1 MNPVKASLR
10 YPQVTIA
17 LTIMLVVSGAY
28 ALLRMPRREDPKIHV
43 REGIVAAFYPGA
55 SSAEVEEQVT
65 QKVEQRIFKIEGVR
79 REKTYSTS
87 MNGAMFINLNLEDNL
102 QDTEKFWSKLRLD
115 LAELKKTDLPDG
127 VQGPIVDYD
136 FGDTVAVLLA
146 IHSDH
151 YGYRELKDYAERIES
166 AIRRIRAVSKV
177 KRIGEQKEEIDVSSS
192 LSRLAQYSVSAEQIM
207 KALEGRNIVHYAGA
221 VPTER
226 GKPPIQ
232 ATGAF
237 ETEQQIRRVMIDVS
251 RTGQPVY
258 IGDLAN
264 VDRVYKDPTQYVRS
278 RGERALL
285 LSVEMQEGNNIVDF
299 GKELHASLDR
309 LRPLLPPDLKIDF
322 VADQPTVVAERVRG
336 FIREFG
342 TAILS
347 VILVTV
353 ILLPFRVALVSAV
366 AIPVTI
372 SATFG
377 LLNAFGIELHQVSI
391 AALIVV
397 LGMVV
402 DDAIVIADNYIELL
416 DEGVPR
422 PEAAWRSASELA
434 VPVLTATLTII
445 CSFLPFL
452 ILSGATGEFIRAL
465 PLTVAI
471 ALSTSFLVGMLLT
484 PMLSQFFIKQGLHT
498 HGAATEKKR
507 RSPLEIMQSIY
518 NRVIVVA
525 MKWKPVAVVSGIF
538 AVAAGAFVLHRLP
551 ERFFP
556 FAERD
561 QFVVDVW
568 LPEGWKVE
576 ATEAAVR
583 RIEDVLRHEKE
594 VVNYTSF
601 IGSSFPR
608 FYYNVN
614 PQLPDKN
621 YAQLL
626 VSTRSAEVTPEL
638 VRALRPRLAQA
649 APEARAFLSELQ
661 QGPVQ
666 LAAIEVRLTGDDERV
681 LRHFGDRVLQL
692 VQQTPGSLDVHSDWR
707 EDAYRLKVNLRE
719 EVANRLGFTNA
730 TIGQELAGGFEGVP
744 VTTYWEGERDVAVAL
759 RLEPARRQTFNDVA
773 NTYVISPVTGAR
785 VPLDSIATVSPV
797 WDPGRIVR
805 RNGVR
810 TLTIRSWAQGGILPS
825 QVLERIRPVTDKL
838 PLPPGYRVWYGGEY
852 ENQNDTF
859 PEMVNALLIS
869 SIAIYLILMFQFRSV
884 VDPLVVM
891 AAIPLGLL
899 GASVG
904 LMVTNNPF
912 GFTGFL
918 GIVSLGGVVVRNSII
933 LVDYIRERMMEG
945 IPIEE
950 AAIEAGERRLRPIFL
965 TTMAA
970 AVGVTPMILS
980 GSSMWSPL
988 GSAIAFGLVGS
999 MFFTLVVIP
1008 VIYVLIHQRDSRP
1021 GPVVPSHD
1029 RKELQPITAAVLVM
1043 IACGAVAHAQSPK
1056 PALDEADRTGAQK
1069 LTAAVQTQPRA
1080 LTLDEAVSLATQH
1093 NSMVKIAG
1101 DKVKEMD
1108 VRVHGARAGF
1118 FPALTNESTAVHMAD
1133 QQHIDIPE
1141 GTLGVYPQIGPL
1153 PGRNVALDQGKLD
1166 FGLSTTTLSQPIT
1179 QFFKIRAGVDV
1190 SRADAAGARAD
1201 MRRTENEVA
1210 YKVKQVYYGILA
1222 TERRRDAVDAQIRAA
1237 ELRITETRNAVV
1249 TGVALEVKAAEV
1261 RSQIAQ
1267 ARHVHGQLQDAVM
1280 DMKEE
1285 LADLCG
1291 LPVDTELQLS
1301 LLDGSGS
1308 DPSPEPEA
1316 AVDSAL
1322 AHNPEVEA
1330 AAHQLEKARA
1340 ALRAARAEYIPE
1352 VSAFAQHIYQD
1363 GAPFLTHNNGAV
1375 GLHMTWTIFEFGKRR
1390 GQVSERSAEV
1400 AQAEEN
1406 LARLRNRVRI
1416 DVEKAVRKLNRAET
1430 GVNSARELVAATAE
1444 GRRVAS
1450 DEAEA
1455 GTANRSVF
1463 LESES
1468 SMLNAQA
1475 DLLRAEY
1482 DRSVA
1487 AADLIRLTGSR

>member
-1 MNPVKASLR
+1 MNPVRASLR

-17 LTIMLVVSGAY
+17 LTIMLVVSGVY

-43 REGIVAAFYPGA
+43 RTGIVAAMYPGA
-55 SSAEVEEQVT
+55 SATEVEDQVT
-65 QKVEQRIFKIEGVR
+65 RKVEQRIFKIEGVR

-87 MNGAMFINLNLEDNL
+87 MNGAMFVNLNLEDNI

-115 LAELKKTDLPDG
+115 MAELKKTDLPDG
-127 VQGPIVDYD
+127 VLGPVVDYD

-146 IHSDH
+146 IHSDA
-151 YGYRELKDYAERIES
+151 YGYRELKDYAERVEA
-166 AIRRIRAVSKV
+166 AIRRIRSVSKV
-177 KRIGEQKEEIDVSSS
+177 KRIGEQKEEIDVTSS
-192 LSRLAQYSVSAEQIM
+192 LGRLSQYSVQPEQVM
-207 KALEGRNIVHYAGA
+207 KALEGRNVVNYAGA

-237 ETEQQIRRVMIDVS
+237 QGEDQIRHVMIDVS

-264 VDRVYKDPTQYVRS
+264 VERVYKDPTQYSRS
-278 RGERALL
+278 RGERAIL

-299 GKELHASLDR
+299 GKELHAALDS
-309 LRPLLPPDLKIDF
+309 LRPLLPPDLKTDF
-322 VADQPTVVAERVRG
+322 VADQPKVVAERVKD

-342 TAILS
+342 IAIAS
-347 VILVTV
+347 VILVTMV
-353 ILLPFRVALVSAV
+353 LLPFRVALVSAV

-416 DEGVPR
+416 DHGVDR
-422 PEAAWRSASELA
+422 AEAAWRSASELA
-434 VPVLTATLTII
+434 IPVLTATLTII

-452 ILSGATGEFIRAL
+452 ILSGATGEFIHAL
-465 PLTVAI
+465 PVTVAI
-471 ALSTSFLVGMLLT
+471 ALSTSFLVAMLLT
-484 PMLSQFFIKQGLHT
+484 PLLSQFFIRKGLHSADADQ
-498 HGAATEKKR
+498 GKKR
-507 RSPLEIMQSIY
+507 RTPLELIQWVY

-525 MKWKPVAVVSGIF
+525 MRWKTVAVACGVL
-538 AVAAGAFVLHRLP
+538 AVITGAVVLHHVP

-561 QFVVDVW
+561 QFVIDVW

-576 ATEAAVR
+576 ATDAAVR

-594 VVNYTSF
+594 VVKFTSF
-601 IGSSFPR
+601 IGSSAPR

-621 YAQLL
+621 YAQVL
-626 VSTRSAEVTPEL
+626 VATQSAEVTPLL
-638 VRALRPRLAQA
+638 VKELRPRLAQA
-649 APEARAFLSELQ
+649 APEARLFLSELQ

-666 LAAIEVRLTGDDERV
+666 EAAIEVRLTGEDDRV
-681 LRHFGDRVLQL
+681 LRHWGDEVSQLLQH
-692 VQQTPGSLDVHSDWR
+692 TPGSLDVHTDWR
-707 EDAYRLKVNLRE
+707 EDAYRLKVNLRQ

-730 TIGQELAGGFEGVP
+730 TVGQELAGGFEGAP
-744 VTTYWEGERDVAVAL
+744 VTTYWEGDRDIAVAL
-759 RLEPARRQTFNDVA
+759 RLEPMRRQSFNDVN
-773 NTYVISPVTGAR
+773 NTYMLSPVTGAR
-785 VPLDSIATVSPV
+785 VPLDSMATVSPV

-810 TLTIRSWAQGGILPS
+810 TLTIRSGAQGGVLPS
-825 QVLERIRPVTDKL
+825 QVLARIRPVTDKL
-838 PLPPGYRVWYGGEY
+838 PLPAGYRVWYGGEF
-852 ENQNDTF
+852 ENQQDTF
-859 PEMVNALLIS
+859 PEMVSALFIS
-869 SIAIYLILMFQFRSV
+869 SVAIYLILMFQFRSV
-884 VDPLVVM
+884 VDPLVIM

-904 LMVTNNPF
+904 LMVTHNPF

-918 GIVSLGGVVVRNSII
+918 GIVSLGGIVVRNSII
-933 LVDYIRERMMEG
+933 LVDYTRERMKEG
-945 IPIEE
+945 VPIEE

-999 MFFTLVVIP
+999 MFFTLIVIP
-1008 VIYVLIHQRDSRP
+1008 VLYVLIHQRGTRP
-1021 GPVVPSHD
+1021 DPVLPSHNHHDHKGVAPVV
-1029 RKELQPITAAVLVM
+1029 AAVLLA
-1043 IACGAVAHAQSPK
+1043 ITCGAAAHAQP
-1056 PALDEADRTGAQK
+1056 RK
-1069 LTAAVQTQPRA
+1069 LT
-1080 LTLDEAVSLATQH
+1080 LEEAVSLATQH

-1101 DKVKEMD
+1101 DKVREMD
-1108 VRVHGARAGF
+1108 ARVHGARASY
-1118 FPALTNESTAVHMAD
+1118 FPSLSNETNAVHIAE
-1133 QQHIDIPE
+1133 QQHIDIAQ
-1141 GTLGVYPQIGPL
+1141 GAIGVYPQIGPI
-1153 PGRNVALDQGKLD
+1153 PGTSVSLSQGKPN

-1179 QFFKIRAGVDV
+1179 QYFKTRAGVAV
-1190 SRADAAGARAD
+1190 NRADAAGARAD
-1201 MRRTENEVA
+1201 MRRAETEVA
-1210 YKVKQVYYGILA
+1210 FKVKEVYYGILA
-1222 TERRRDAVDAQIRAA
+1222 TARRRDAVDAQIRAA
-1237 ELRITETRNAVV
+1237 ELRITETRNSVD

-1261 RSQIAQ
+1261 RAQIAQ
-1267 ARHVHGQLQDAVM
+1267 AKHVHGQLQDAVA
-1280 DMKEE
+1280 DMTEE

-1291 LPVDTELQLS
+1291 LPVDAELDLS
-1301 LLDGSGS
+1301 QPDGSGS
-1308 DPSPEPEA
+1308 DGSPESEL
-1316 AVDSAL
+1316 AVRAAL
-1322 AHNPEVEA
+1322 AKNPEIEA
-1330 AAHQLEKARA
+1330 AAHQLEKAHA
-1340 ALRAARAEYIPE
+1340 GVRAARAEYIPE
-1352 VSAFAQHIYQD
+1352 VSAFAQHVYQD
-1363 GAPFLTHNNGAV
+1363 GAPFLSSANNGV
-1375 GLHMTWTIFEFGKRR
+1375 FGVHMTWTLFEFGKRR
-1390 GQVSERSAEV
+1390 GQVMERTAEV

-1430 GVNSARELVAATAE
+1430 GVESARQLVAATTEA
-1444 GRRVAS
+1444 RRVTS
-1450 DEAEA
+1450 NEAEA

-1463 LESES
+1463 LDSEA
-1468 SMLNAQA
+1468 SMLSAQA
-1475 DLLRAEY
+1475 DLLRAEF
-1482 DRSVA
+1482 DRNVA
-1487 AADLIRLTGSR
+1487 AADLARITGNR

>member
-1 MNPVKASLR
+1 MNPVRASLR

-17 LTIMLVVSGAY
+17 LTVMLVVSGAY
-28 ALLRMPRREDPKIHV
+28 ALMRMPRREDPKIHV
-43 REGIVAAFYPGA
+43 REGIVAAIYPGA
-55 SSAEVEEQVT
+55 SAAEIENQVT
-65 QKVEQRIFKIEGVR
+65 QKIEQRLFKIEGVK

-87 MNGAMFINLNLEDNL
+87 MNGAMFINLNLEDSL
-102 QDTEKFWSKLRLD
+102 QDTEKFWSKLRLEM
-115 LAELKKTDLPDG
+115 AELKKTDLPEG

-166 AIRRIRAVSKV
+166 AIRRIRAVSKI

-192 LSRLAQYSVSAEQIM
+192 LSRLAQYSVNPEQVK
-207 KALEGRNIVHYAGA
+207 KALEGRNIVHWAGA

-237 ETEQQIRRVMIDVS
+237 EAEDQIRRLMIDVT
-251 RTGQPVY
+251 RIGQPVY

-264 VDRVYKDPTQYVRS
+264 VDRVYKDPTQYARS
-278 RGERALL
+278 RGERAIL

-299 GKELHASLDR
+299 GKEVHAALDR

-322 VADQPTVVAERVRG
+322 VADQPTVVADRVKH

-342 TAILS
+342 IAILS
-347 VILVTV
+347 VILVTMV
-353 ILLPFRVALVSAV
+353 LLPFRVALVSAV

-416 DEGVPR
+416 DQGVPR

-434 VPVLTATLTII
+434 IPVLTATLTII

-484 PMLSQFFIKQGLHT
+484 PMLSQFFIRKGLH
-498 HGAATEKKR
+498 HAEAATDKKRR
-507 RSPLEIMQSIY
+507 RSPLEIMQLVY

-525 MKWKPVAVVSGIF
+525 MNWKPAAVVLGVL
-538 AVAAGAFVLHRLP
+538 AVAGGGFVLHKLP

-583 RIEDVLRHEKE
+583 RIESILSQHKD

-601 IGSSFPR
+601 VGSSFPR

-626 VSTRSAEVTPEL
+626 VSTTSAEVTPEL
-638 VRALRPRLAQA
+638 VRELRPRLAQA
-649 APEARAFLSELQ
+649 APEARVFLSELQ

-666 LAAIEVRLTGDDERV
+666 LAAIEIRFSGDDERV
-681 LRHFGDRVLQL
+681 LRQYGDQVLQL
-692 VQQTPGSLDVHSDWR
+692 VQNTPGSLDVHSDWR
-707 EDAYRLKVNLRE
+707 EDAYRLKLNLNE

-730 TIGQELAGGFEGVP
+730 SVGQVLANGFEGAP
-744 VTTYWEGERDVAVAL
+744 VTTYWEGERDVAVML
-759 RLEPARRQTFNDVA
+759 RLEPARRQSFNDVV
-773 NTYVISPVTGAR
+773 NTYVMSPLTGAR

-810 TLTIRSWAQGGILPS
+810 TLTVRSWAQGGILPS
-825 QVLERIRPVTDKL
+825 QVLDRVRPVTDKL
-838 PLPPGYRVWYGGEY
+838 PLPPGYRVWYGGED

-859 PEMVNALLIS
+859 PEMVNALAIS
-869 SIAIYLILMFQFRSV
+869 VIAIYLILLFQFRSV
-884 VDPLVVM
+884 TDPLVVM

-904 LMVTNNPF
+904 LMVTHNPF

-933 LVDYIRERMMEG
+933 LVDYIRERMKEG
-945 IPIEE
+945 VPVEK

-980 GSSMWSPL
+980 GSTMWSPL

-1008 VIYVLIHQRDSRP
+1008 VLYVMIHQRDAKSAP
-1021 GPVVPSHD
+1021 LGPVA
-1029 RKELQPITAAVLVM
+1029 AAVLIFM
-1043 IACGAVAHAQSPK
+1043 ACGAAAHAQ
-1056 PALDEADRTGAQK
+1056 
-1069 LTAAVQTQPRA
+1069 PRR
-1080 LTLDEAVSLATQH
+1080 LTLDEAVSLAAQN
-1093 NSMVKIAG
+1093 NSTVKIAG

-1108 VRVHGARAGF
+1108 ARVHASRANY
-1118 FPALTNESTAVHMAD
+1118 FPVLSNESTAVHIAD
-1133 QQHIDIPE
+1133 QQHIDIPQ
-1141 GTLGVYPQIGPL
+1141 GALGVYPGIGPL
-1153 PGRNVALDQGKLD
+1153 PGADVSLAQGKSN
-1166 FGLSTTTLSQPIT
+1166 FGLSMSTLSLPIT
-1179 QFFKIRAGVDV
+1179 QYFKSRAGVDV
-1190 SRADAAGARAD
+1190 SRADAAEARSGV
-1201 MRRTENEVA
+1201 RRAEDEVA
-1210 YKVKQVYYGILA
+1210 FKVKQVYYGILA
-1222 TERRRDAVDAQIRAA
+1222 TARRRDAVYAQIRAA
-1237 ELRITETRNAVV
+1237 ELRTAETQNAVIS
-1249 TGVALEVKAAEV
+1249 GVALEVKATEA
-1261 RSQIAQ
+1261 RAQIAQ
-1267 ARHVHGQLQDAVM
+1267 ARHVHGQLQDAVS

-1291 LPVDTELQLS
+1291 LPVDTELELAQPIVS
-1301 LLDGSGS
+1301 VLD
-1308 DPSPEPEA
+1308 SPDTEA
-1316 AVDSAL
+1316 AVEVAL
-1322 AHNPEVEA
+1322 AHNPEIDA
-1330 AAHQLEKARA
+1330 AVHQLEKARA
-1340 ALRAARAEYIPE
+1340 GLRAARAEYIPE
-1352 VSAFAQHIYQD
+1352 VSAFAQHEYQN
-1363 GAPFLTHNNGAV
+1363 GAPFLSRNNGTF

-1390 GQVSERSAEV
+1390 GQVSERLAGV

-1416 DVEKAVRKLNRAET
+1416 DVEKAVRKLNRAQT
-1430 GVNSARELVAATAE
+1430 GVESARELVAANTE
-1444 GRRVAS
+1444 GRRVRS

-1463 LESES
+1463 LESDA

-1475 DLLRAEY
+1475 DLLRAEF

-1487 AADLIRLTGSR
+1487 AADLARLTGGR

>member
-1 MNPVKASLR
+1 MNPVRASLR

-17 LTIMLVVSGAY
+17 LTIMLVASGVY

-55 SSAEVEEQVT
+55 SAAEVEEEVT
-65 QKVEQRIFKIEGVR
+65 QKIEQRIFKIEGVR

-127 VQGPIVDYD
+127 VEGPVVDYD

-166 AIRRIRAVSKV
+166 VIRRIRAVSKV
-177 KRIGEQKEEIDVSSS
+177 KRIGEQKEEIDVSSTLDR
-192 LSRLAQYSVSAEQIM
+192 LSQYAVTPEQVM
-207 KALEGRNIVHYAGA
+207 KALQGRNMVHYAGA
-221 VPTER
+221 VPTDR

-237 ETEQQIRRVMIDVS
+237 EAEGQIRHVMVDVTH
-251 RTGQPVY
+251 TGQPVY
-258 IGDLAN
+258 IGDLAT
-264 VDRVYKDPTQYVRS
+264 VERVYKDPTQYARS
-278 RGERALL
+278 RGERAIL

-299 GKELHASLDR
+299 GKELHASLDK

-434 VPVLTATLTII
+434 IPVLTATLTII

-498 HGAATEKKR
+498 HEAGTEKKR
-507 RSPLEIMQSIY
+507 HSPLEVMQSIY

-525 MKWKPVAVVSGIF
+525 MRWKTAAIALGIT
-538 AVAAGAFVLHRLP
+538 AIAAGTFVLHRLP

-576 ATEAAVR
+576 ATQAAVAH
-583 RIEDVLRHEKE
+583 IEEVLRHEKE

-626 VSTRSAEVTPEL
+626 VSTESAEVTPKL
-638 VRALRPRLAQA
+638 VRELRPRLAQA
-649 APEARAFLSELQ
+649 APEARLFLSELQ

-666 LAAIEVRLTGDDERV
+666 LAPIEVRLSGEDEHV
-681 LRHFGDRVLQL
+681 LRYWGDRVLQL
-692 VQQTPGSLDVHSDWR
+692 ARRTPGSLDVYSDWR
-707 EDAYRLKVNLRE
+707 EDAYRMKLNLNE

-730 TIGQELAGGFEGVP
+730 TIGRVLAGGFEGDP
-744 VTTYWEGERDVAVAL
+744 VTTYWEGERDIAVAL
-759 RLEPARRQTFNDVA
+759 RLEPAARQSFNDVA
-773 NTYVISPVTGAR
+773 NTYVMSPVTGAH
-785 VPLDSIATVSPV
+785 VPLDSIAAVSPV

-810 TLTIRSWAQGGILPS
+810 TLTIRSSAQGGILPS
-825 QVLERIRPVTDKL
+825 QILERIQPVTDKL

-852 ENQNDTF
+852 ENQQDTF
-859 PEMVNALLIS
+859 PEMLNALLIS

-884 VDPLVVM
+884 VEPLVVM

-904 LMVTNNPF
+904 LMVTHNPF

-933 LVDYIRERMMEG
+933 LVDYTRERMKEG
-945 IPIEE
+945 VPVEK

-1008 VIYVLIHQRDSRP
+1008 VLYVLIHQRSSRP
-1021 GPVVPSHD
+1021 EPDLPSHD
-1029 RKELQPITAAVLVM
+1029 RKGMAPIAAAVLLAIV
-1043 IACGAVAHAQSPK
+1043 CGTAAHAQSPK
-1056 PALDEADRTGAQK
+1056 VAFNEAAGTAAAK
-1069 LTAAVQTQPRA
+1069 PTAAVLTQPRQ

-1093 NSMVKIAG
+1093 NSAVKIAG

-1108 VRVHGARAGF
+1108 ARVHGARASY
-1118 FPALTNESTAVHMAD
+1118 FPALANDSTAVHIAN
-1133 QQHIDIPE
+1133 QQSINIPQ
-1141 GTLGVYPQIGPL
+1141 GSLGVYSGIGPIPAAGVSL
-1153 PGRNVALDQGKLD
+1153 AQGNPN

-1179 QFFKIRAGVDV
+1179 QYFKIRAGVDV
-1190 SRADAAGARAD
+1190 ARADAAGARSD

-1210 YKVKQVYYGILA
+1210 YKVKEVFYAILA

-1237 ELRITETRNAVV
+1237 ELRITETQNAVV
-1249 TGVALEVKAAEV
+1249 SGVALEVKAAEV
-1261 RSQIAQ
+1261 RAQIAQ
-1267 ARHVHGQLQDAVM
+1267 ARYAHSQLQDAVT
-1280 DMKEE
+1280 DMREE

-1291 LPVDTELQLS
+1291 LPVDTALQLARP
-1301 LLDGSGS
+1301 DGSGP
-1308 DPSPEPEA
+1308 DPSPDTEA
-1316 AVDSAL
+1316 AVAAAL
-1322 AHNPEVEA
+1322 AHNPEIEA
-1330 AAHQLEKARA
+1330 AGHQLEKARA
-1340 ALRAARAEYIPE
+1340 AVRAARAEYIPE
-1352 VSAFAQHIYQD
+1352 VGAFAQHIYQD
-1363 GAPFLTHNNGAV
+1363 GAPFLSRNNGAF

-1390 GQVSERSAEV
+1390 GAVSEREAEV

-1406 LARLRNRVRI
+1406 LAHLRNRVRI
-1416 DVEKAVRKLNRAET
+1416 DVEKAVRKLNTAES
-1430 GVNSARELVAATAE
+1430 GVESAMQLVAATSEA
-1444 GRRVAS
+1444 RRVTS
-1450 DEAEA
+1450 DDAEA

-1463 LESES
+1463 LESEA
-1468 SMLNAQA
+1468 SMFNAQA

-1487 AADLIRLTGSR
+1487 AADVARLTGTR

>member
-1 MNPVKASLR
+1 MNPVRASLR

-17 LTIMLVVSGAY
+17 LTVMLVASGAY
-28 ALLRMPRREDPKIHV
+28 ALMRMPRREDPKIHV

-55 SSAEVEEQVT
+55 SAAEVEEEVT
-65 QKVEQRIFKIEGVR
+65 QKVEQRIFKLEGVR

-87 MNGAMFINLNLEDNL
+87 MNGVMFINLNLEDNL

-115 LAELKKTDLPDG
+115 MAELKKTDLPDG
-127 VQGPIVDYD
+127 VEGPVVDYD

-166 AIRRIRAVSKV
+166 TIRRIRSVSKV
-177 KRIGEQKEEIDVSSS
+177 KRIGEQKEEIDVSST
-192 LSRLAQYSVSAEQIM
+192 LSRLSQYSVSPEQVM
-207 KALEGRNIVHYAGA
+207 KALEGRNMVHYAGA
-221 VPTER
+221 VPTDR

-237 ETEQQIRRVMIDVS
+237 EAEDQIRRVMIDVT

-258 IGDLAN
+258 IGDLADVN
-264 VDRVYKDPTQYVRS
+264 RVYKDPTQYVRS
-278 RGERALL
+278 RGERAIL

-322 VADQPTVVAERVRG
+322 VADQPRVVAERVRG

-342 TAILS
+342 IAIAS
-347 VILVTV
+347 VIVVTML
-353 ILLPFRVALVSAV
+353 LLPFRVALVSAV

-434 VPVLTATLTII
+434 IPVLTATLTII

-452 ILSGATGEFIRAL
+452 ILSGAVGEFIAAL

-471 ALSTSFLVGMLLT
+471 ALSTSFVVGMLLT
-484 PMLSQFFIKQGLHT
+484 PMLSQFFIKEGLHNAE
-498 HGAATEKKR
+498 AAAEKKR
-507 RSPLEIMQSIY
+507 RGPLEIMQAIY

-525 MKWKPVAVVSGIF
+525 MRWKPAAVAFGVA
-538 AVAAGAFVLHRLP
+538 AVAAGAFILHKVP

-561 QFVVDVW
+561 QFVIDVW

-576 ATEAAVR
+576 ATQAAVK
-583 RIEDVLRHEKE
+583 RIEDVLRQDKE

-626 VSTRSAEVTPEL
+626 VSTTSAEVTPKL
-638 VRALRPRLAQA
+638 VRELRPRLAEA
-649 APEARAFLSELQ
+649 APEARVFLSELQ

-681 LRHFGDRVLQL
+681 LRTFGDQVLDLLQR
-692 VQQTPGSLDVHSDWR
+692 TPGSLDVHSDWR
-707 EDAYRLKVNLRE
+707 EDAYRMKVNLRE

-730 TIGQELAGGFEGVP
+730 TIGKELAGGFEGEP
-744 VTTYWEGERDVAVAL
+744 VTTYWEGERDIAVAL
-759 RLEPARRQTFNDVA
+759 RLEPTRRQTFTDVA
-773 NTYVISPVTGAR
+773 NYYVISPVTGAR
-785 VPLDSIATVSPV
+785 VPLDSIAAVSPV

-810 TLTIRSWAQGGILPS
+810 TLTIRSSAQGGILPS
-825 QVLERIRPVTDKL
+825 QVLASVRPVTDKL

-852 ENQNDTF
+852 ENQNEDF
-859 PEMVNALLIS
+859 PKMVKALMIS
-869 SIAIYLILMFQFRSV
+869 LVAIYLILMFQFRSV
-884 VDPLVVM
+884 VDPFVVM

-899 GASVG
+899 GASIG
-904 LMVTNNPF
+904 LVVTHNPF
-912 GFTGFL
+912 GFTAFL
-918 GIVSLGGVVVRNSII
+918 GIISLGGIVVRNSII
-933 LVDYIRERMMEG
+933 LVDYVRERMVEG
-945 IPIEE
+945 IPIEQ

-980 GSSMWSPL
+980 GSTMWSPL
-988 GSAIAFGLVGS
+988 ASGIAFGLVGS

-1008 VIYVLIHQRDSRP
+1008 VIYVLIHQRGSKP
-1021 GPVVPSHD
+1021 GPVVPVG
-1029 RKELQPITAAVLVM
+1029 AAVLM
-1043 IACGAVAHAQSPK
+1043 LIACGAAAHAQP
-1056 PALDEADRTGAQK
+1056 RK
-1069 LTAAVQTQPRA
+1069 LA
-1080 LTLDEAVSLATQH
+1080 LDEAVSLATQH
-1093 NSMVKIAG
+1093 NSAVKIAG
-1101 DKVKEMD
+1101 DKVKATD
-1108 VRVHGARAGF
+1108 ARVKEARASY
-1118 FPALTNESTAVHMAD
+1118 FPSLANDSTAVHIAEK
-1133 QQHIDIPE
+1133 QHIEIPE
-1141 GTLGVYPQIGPL
+1141 GSLGSYPQVGPIPAAGVSL
-1153 PGRNVALDQGKLD
+1153 SQGKPN
-1166 FGLSTTTLSQPIT
+1166 FGLSTTTLSLPIT
-1179 QFFKIRAGVDV
+1179 QYFKVRAGVDV
-1190 SRADAAGARAD
+1190 ARADAAGARSDVKRA
-1201 MRRTENEVA
+1201 ENEVA
-1210 YKVKQVYYGILA
+1210 YKVKEVYYAILA
-1222 TERRRDAVDAQIRAA
+1222 TERRRDAVGAQIRAA
-1237 ELRITETRNAVV
+1237 ELRITETRNAVE
-1249 TGVALEVKAAEV
+1249 TGVALEVKATEV
-1261 RSQIAQ
+1261 RAQIAQ
-1267 ARHVHGQLQDAVM
+1267 ETYVHGQLQDAVA
-1280 DMKEE
+1280 DMRQE

-1301 LLDGSGS
+1301 Q
-1308 DPSPEPEA
+1308 PEA
-1316 AVDSAL
+1316 ASDHSPEAEAAVKEAV
-1322 AHNPEVEA
+1322 AHNPELES
-1330 AAHQLEKARA
+1330 AAHQVEKARA

-1352 VSAFAQHIYQD
+1352 VSAFAQHEYQD
-1363 GAPFLTHNNGAV
+1363 GAPFLTSNNGV
-1375 GLHMTWTIFEFGKRR
+1375 FGFHMTWTIFEFGKRR
-1390 GQVSERSAEV
+1390 GQVLERSAEV

-1406 LARLRNRVRI
+1406 LAHLQNQVRI
-1416 DVEKAVRKLNRAET
+1416 DVEKAVRKLNRTQT
-1430 GVNSARELVAATAE
+1430 GVDSATELVAATTEA
-1444 GRRVAS
+1444 RRVAS

-1463 LESES
+1463 LESEA
-1468 SMLNAQA
+1468 SMLSAQA

-1487 AADLIRLTGSR
+1487 AADLARLTGTR

>member
-1 MNPVKASLR
+1 MNPVRASLR

-17 LTIMLVVSGAY
+17 LTLMLVVSGVY

-43 REGIVAAFYPGA
+43 REGIVAAMYPGA
-55 SSAEVEEQVT
+55 SAAEVENQVT
-65 QKVEQRIFKIEGVR
+65 QKVEQRLFKNEGVR

-87 MNGAMFINLNLEDNL
+87 MNGAMFINVNLEDNL

-115 LAELKKTDLPDG
+115 MAELKKTDLPDG
-127 VQGPIVDYD
+127 VLGPVVDYD

-151 YGYRELKDYAERIES
+151 YGYRELKDYAERMES
-166 AIRRIRAVSKV
+166 VIRRIRAVSKV
-177 KRIGEQKEEIDVSSS
+177 KRIGEQKEEIEVSSS
-192 LSRLAQYSVSAEQIM
+192 LSRLAQYSVQPAQVM
-207 KALEGRNIVHYAGA
+207 KALDGRNMVHYAGA

-237 ETEQQIRRVMIDVS
+237 EAEEQIRHVMIDVS
-251 RTGQPVY
+251 STGQPVY
-258 IGDLAN
+258 IGDLAH
-264 VDRVYKDPTQYVRS
+264 VDRVYKDPTQYARS
-278 RGERALL
+278 RGERAIL

-299 GKELHASLDR
+299 GKELHASLDQ

-322 VADQPTVVAERVRG
+322 VADQPTVVAERVKG

-342 TAILS
+342 IAIAS
-347 VILVTV
+347 VILVTML
-353 ILLPFRVALVSAV
+353 LLPFRVALVSAV

-372 SATFG
+372 AATFG

-434 VPVLTATLTII
+434 IPVLTATLTII

-484 PMLSQFFIKQGLHT
+484 PMLSQFLIKQGLH
-498 HGAATEKKR
+498 HDEEAGGKKQR
-507 RSPLEIMQSIY
+507 RSPLEVMQSIY

-525 MKWKPVAVVSGIF
+525 MRRKTVAVACGVL
-538 AVAAGAFVLHRLP
+538 AVGVGAFVLHFVP
-551 ERFFP
+551 EQFFP

-561 QFVVDVW
+561 QFVIDVW

-576 ATEAAVR
+576 ATQAAVA
-583 RIEDVLRHEKE
+583 RIEEVLRHEKE

-626 VSTRSAEVTPEL
+626 VSTESAEVTPKL
-638 VRALRPRLAQA
+638 VRELRPILAQA
-649 APEARAFLSELQ
+649 APEARVFLSELQ

-666 LAAIEVRLTGDDERV
+666 LAAIEVRLTGEDEHV
-681 LRHFGDRVLQL
+681 LRYWGDQVQNLLQR
-692 VQQTPGSLDVHSDWR
+692 TPGSLDVHSDWR
-707 EDAYRLKVNLRE
+707 EDAYRLKVNLRQ

-730 TIGQELAGGFEGVP
+730 TIGQVLAGGFEGEP
-744 VTTYWEGERDVAVAL
+744 VTTYWEGERDIAVAL
-759 RLEPARRQTFNDVA
+759 RLEPTRRQSFQDVSD
-773 NTYVISPVTGAR
+773 TYVISPVTGAR
-785 VPLDSIATVSPV
+785 VPLDSVATVSSV

-810 TLTIRSWAQGGILPS
+810 TLTVRSWAQGGILPS
-825 QVLERIRPVTDKL
+825 QVLGRVQPVTDKL
-838 PLPPGYRVWYGGEY
+838 PLPPGYRVWYGGEH

-884 VDPLVVM
+884 IDPLVVM

-904 LMVTNNPF
+904 LLVTRNPF

-933 LVDYIRERMMEG
+933 LVDYIRERMKEG
-945 IPIEE
+945 VPVEE

-1008 VIYVLIHQRDSRP
+1008 VLYVLVHQHRPKP
-1021 GPVVPSHD
+1021 GP
-1029 RKELQPITAAVLVM
+1029 IAAAVLMLIV
-1043 IACGAVAHAQSPK
+1043 CGAAAHAQ
-1056 PALDEADRTGAQK
+1056 
-1069 LTAAVQTQPRA
+1069 PRN
-1080 LTLDEAVSLATQH
+1080 LTLEEAVSLATQH
-1093 NSMVKIAG
+1093 NSTVKISG
-1101 DKVKEMD
+1101 DKVKAMD
-1108 VRVHGARAGF
+1108 ARVHGARASY
-1118 FPALTNESTAVHMAD
+1118 FPALTNDSTSVHIAD
-1133 QQHIDIPE
+1133 QQHIEIPQ
-1141 GTLGVYPQIGPL
+1141 GALGVYPQIGPL
-1153 PGRNVALDQGKLD
+1153 PGRSISLAQGQPNFL
-1166 FGLSTTTLSQPIT
+1166 LSTTTLSQPLT
-1179 QFFKIRAGVDV
+1179 QYFKIRAGVDV
-1190 SRADAAGARAD
+1190 TRADAAVARAD
-1201 MRRTENEVA
+1201 MRRAENEVA
-1210 YKVKQVYYGILA
+1210 YKVKEVYYGILA
-1222 TERRRDAVDAQIRAA
+1222 TARRRDAVDAQIRAA
-1237 ELRITETRNAVV
+1237 ELRITETRNAVE
-1249 TGVALEVKAAEV
+1249 TGVALEVKAAEA
-1261 RSQIAQ
+1261 RAQIAQ
-1267 ARHVHGQLQDAVM
+1267 AKHVHGQLQDAVD
-1280 DMKEE
+1280 DMKLE

-1291 LPVDTELQLS
+1291 LPVDTGLELAQP
-1301 LLDGSGS
+1301 DGSGS
-1308 DPSPEPEA
+1308 GPSPDTEA
-1316 AVDSAL
+1316 AVSTAF
-1322 AHNPEVEA
+1322 AQNPEVEA
-1330 AAHQLEKARA
+1330 ASRQLEKARA

-1352 VSAFAQHIYQD
+1352 IGVFAQYIYQD
-1363 GAPFLTHNNGAV
+1363 GAPFLSRNNGAFGV
-1375 GLHMTWTIFEFGKRR
+1375 HMTWTMFEFGKRR
-1390 GQVSERSAEV
+1390 GQVSERAAEV
-1400 AQAEEN
+1400 GQAEEN
-1406 LARLRNRVRI
+1406 VARLRNRVRV

-1430 GVNSARELVAATAE
+1430 GVASAKELVTATIEA
-1444 GRRVAS
+1444 RRVTS
-1450 DEAEA
+1450 DQAEA

-1463 LESES
+1463 LESEAS
-1468 SMLNAQA
+1468 KLSAQA
-1475 DLLRAEY
+1475 DLLRAEF

-1487 AADLIRLTGSR
+1487 AADLARLTGNR

>member
-1 MNPVKASLR
+1 MNPVRASLR

-17 LTIMLVVSGAY
+17 LTIMLVASGIY
-28 ALLRMPRREDPKIHV
+28 ALMRMPRREDPKIHV
-43 REGIVAAFYPGA
+43 REGIVAAIYPGA
-55 SSAEVEEQVT
+55 SAAEVENQVT
-65 QKVEQRIFKIEGVR
+65 QKVEQRLFKIEGVR

-87 MNGAMFINLNLEDNL
+87 MNGAMFINVNLEDNL

-115 LAELKKTDLPDG
+115 MAELKKTDLPDG
-127 VQGPIVDYD
+127 VLGPVVDYD

-151 YGYRELKDYAERIES
+151 YGYRELKDYAQRIES
-166 AIRRIRAVSKV
+166 AIRRIRAVSKI
-177 KRIGEQKEEIDVSSS
+177 KRIGEQKEEIEVTSS
-192 LSRLAQYSVSAEQIM
+192 LDRLAQYEVRPEQVIR
-207 KALEGRNIVHYAGA
+207 ALEGRNMVHYAGA

-226 GKPPIQ
+226 GKPAIQ

-237 ETEQQIRRVMIDVS
+237 ENEDQIRHVMIDVS

-258 IGDLAN
+258 IGDLGN
-264 VDRVYKDPTQYVRS
+264 VERVYKDPTQYVRS
-278 RGERALL
+278 RGERAIL

-299 GKELHASLDR
+299 GQDVRAALDR

-322 VADQPTVVAERVRG
+322 VADQPTVVAERVKG
-336 FIREFG
+336 FIHEFG
-342 TAILS
+342 IAIAS

-353 ILLPFRVALVSAV
+353 LLLPLRVALVSAV

-377 LLNAFGIELHQVSI
+377 LLNSFGIELHQVSI

-416 DEGVPR
+416 DHGVPR
-422 PEAAWRSASELA
+422 EEAAWRSASELA

-471 ALSTSFLVGMLLT
+471 ALSTSFIVGMLLT
-484 PMLSQFFIKQGLHT
+484 PMLSRFFIKQGLHQA
-498 HGAATEKKR
+498 GGSADKRRR

-518 NRVIVVA
+518 NRAIVVA
-525 MKWKPVAVVSGIF
+525 MRWKTAAVLFGVA
-538 AVAAGAFVLHRLP
+538 AVAAGAFVLHRVP

-556 FAERD
+556 YAERD

-568 LPEGWKVE
+568 LPEGWKIE
-576 ATEAAVR
+576 ATDAAVR
-583 RIEDVLRHEKE
+583 RIEDVLHQQKD

-601 IGSSFPR
+601 VGSSFPR

-626 VSTRSAEVTPEL
+626 VSTTSAEVTPEL
-638 VRALRPRLAQA
+638 IRELRPRLAKA
-649 APEARAFLSELQ
+649 APEGRVFLSELQ

-666 LAAIEVRLTGDDERV
+666 LAAIEVRLTGDDEHV
-681 LRHFGDRVLQL
+681 LQYWGDRVTDLLQR
-692 VQQTPGSLDVHSDWR
+692 TPGSLDVHSDWR
-707 EDAYRLKVNLRE
+707 EDAYRMKVNLRQ

-730 TIGQELAGGFEGVP
+730 TIGQQLAGGFEGAP
-744 VTTYWEGERDVAVAL
+744 VTTYWEGERDIAVAL
-759 RLEPARRQTFNDVA
+759 RLEPARRQSFNDVA
-773 NTYVISPVTGAR
+773 NTYVMSPVTGAR
-785 VPLDSIATVSPV
+785 VPLDSIATVTPV

-810 TLTIRSWAQGGILPS
+810 TLTIRSWAHGGVLPS
-825 QVLERIRPVTDKL
+825 QVLERIRRVTDKL
-838 PLPPGYRVWYGGEY
+838 PVPPGYRVWYGGEY

-859 PEMVNALLIS
+859 PEMVKALLIS

-899 GASVG
+899 GASLG
-904 LMVTNNPF
+904 LLMTGNPF

-933 LVDYIRERMMEG
+933 LVDYTRERMKEG
-945 IPIEE
+945 VPIQK

-988 GSAIAFGLVGS
+988 GSAIAFGLLGS

-1008 VIYVLIHQRDSRP
+1008 VLYVLIHQRGSRSSQAA
-1021 GPVVPSHD
+1021 GQVA
-1029 RKELQPITAAVLVM
+1029 AAVLM
-1043 IACGAVAHAQSPK
+1043 AFACGAVAHAQSSK
-1056 PALDEADRTGAQK
+1056 LTFDGAAGAGAQK
-1069 LTAAVQTQPRA
+1069 RAVAAQPQTRK
-1080 LTLDEAVSLATQH
+1080 LTLEDAVALATQH
-1093 NSMVKIAG
+1093 NSLVRIAG
-1101 DKVKEMD
+1101 DKVREMD
-1108 VRVHGARAGF
+1108 ARVHGARASY
-1118 FPALTNESTAVHMAD
+1118 FPALTNDSTAVHIAN
-1133 QQHIDIPE
+1133 QQFITIPE
-1141 GTLGVYPQIGPL
+1141 GALGVYPQIGPI
-1153 PGRNVALDQGKLD
+1153 PGTGVSLEQGKPN
-1166 FGLSTTTLSQPIT
+1166 FGLSTTTLTQPIT
-1179 QFFKIRAGVDV
+1179 QYFKIRAGVDV
-1190 SRADAAGARAD
+1190 SRADAAGARAE
-1201 MRRTENEVA
+1201 MRVTENEVA
-1210 YKVKQVYYGILA
+1210 FKVKEIYYRILA
-1222 TERRRDAVDAQIRAA
+1222 TERRRDAVGAQIRAA

-1249 TGVALEVKAAEV
+1249 TGVALEVKEVEV
-1261 RSQIAQ
+1261 RAQIAQ
-1267 ARHVHGQLQDAVM
+1267 AKHARGQLDDAVT
-1280 DMKEE
+1280 DMKLE

-1291 LPVDTELQLS
+1291 LPVDTEMELALPIES
-1301 LLDGSGS
+1301 VS
-1308 DPSPEPEA
+1308 
-1316 AVDSAL
+1316 DSAPEIEPAVETAL
-1322 AHNPEVEA
+1322 EHNPEIEA
-1330 AAHQLEKARA
+1330 AARQVEKARA
-1340 ALRAARAEYIPE
+1340 ALRAARAEYIPD

-1363 GAPFLTHNNGAV
+1363 GAPFLSRNNGAF

-1390 GQVSERSAEV
+1390 GQVSERAAEV
-1400 AQAEEN
+1400 SQAEEN

-1416 DVEKAVRKLNRAET
+1416 DVEKAVRKLNRTET
-1430 GVNSARELVAATAE
+1430 GVLSAKELVAATTEA
-1444 GRRVAS
+1444 RRVSS
-1450 DEAEA
+1450 DQVEAE
-1455 GTANRSVF
+1455 TANRSMF
-1463 LESES
+1463 LESEA
-1468 SMLNAQA
+1468 SMLTSQA

-1487 AADLIRLTGSR
+1487 AADLARLVGSK

>member
-1 MNPVKASLR
+1 MNPVRASLR

-17 LTIMLVVSGAY
+17 LTIMLVVSGVY

-55 SSAEVEEQVT
+55 SAAEIENEVT

-127 VQGPIVDYD
+127 VEGPVVDYD

-151 YGYRELKDYAERIES
+151 YEYRELKDYAERIES

-177 KRIGEQKEEIDVSSS
+177 KRIGEQKEEIDVSST
-192 LSRLAQYSVSAEQIM
+192 LDRLAQYAVTPEQVV
-207 KALEGRNIVHYAGA
+207 KALQGRNMVHYAGA
-221 VPTER
+221 VPTDR

-237 ETEQQIRRVMIDVS
+237 EAEGQIRHVMVNVTH
-251 RTGQPVY
+251 TGEPIY
-258 IGDLAN
+258 IGDLGN
-264 VDRVYKDPTQYVRS
+264 VDRVYKDPTQYARS
-278 RGERALL
+278 RGERAIL

-299 GKELHASLDR
+299 GKEVHASLDK
-309 LRPLLPPDLKIDF
+309 LRPLLPPDLKMDF

-402 DDAIVIADNYIELL
+402 DDAIVIADNYIGLL

-422 PEAAWRSASELA
+422 PEAAWRSATELA
-434 VPVLTATLTII
+434 IPVLTATLTII

-484 PMLSQFFIKQGLHT
+484 PMLSQFFIKQGLHS
-498 HGAATEKKR
+498 HEAATAKKR
-507 RSPLEIMQSIY
+507 RGPLEIMQAIY
-518 NRVIVVA
+518 NRGIVVA
-525 MKWKPVAVVSGIF
+525 MNWKPVAVAFGVLAI
-538 AVAAGAFVLHRLP
+538 AAGALVLHHLP

-561 QFVVDVW
+561 QFVMDVW

-576 ATEAAVR
+576 ATQAAVA
-583 RIEDVLRHEKE
+583 RIEDVLRREKE
-594 VVNYTSF
+594 VVNYTAF

-626 VSTRSAEVTPEL
+626 VSTKSAEATPKL
-638 VRALRPRLAQA
+638 VRELRPRLAEA
-649 APEARAFLSELQ
+649 APEARVFLSELQ

-666 LAAIEVRLTGDDERV
+666 LAPIEIRLSGEDEHV
-681 LRHFGDRVLQL
+681 LRYWGDRVLQL
-692 VQQTPGSLDVHSDWR
+692 VQRTPGSLDVYSDWR
-707 EDAYRLKVNLRE
+707 EDAYRMKVNLNE

-730 TIGQELAGGFEGVP
+730 TIGRVLAGGFEGVP
-744 VTTYWEGERDVAVAL
+744 VTTYWEGERDIAVTL
-759 RLEPARRQTFNDVA
+759 RLEPTARQSFNDVA
-773 NTYVISPVTGAR
+773 NTYVMSPVTGAH

-810 TLTIRSWAQGGILPS
+810 TLTIRSSAQGGVLPS
-825 QVLERIRPVTDKL
+825 QVLERVRPVTDKL

-859 PEMVNALLIS
+859 PEMVKALFIS
-869 SIAIYLILMFQFRSV
+869 VIAIYLILMFQFRSV

-899 GASVG
+899 GASLG
-904 LMVTNNPF
+904 LMVTHNPF

-933 LVDYIRERMMEG
+933 LVDYIRERRAEG
-945 IPIEE
+945 VPIEK

-1008 VIYVLIHQRDSRP
+1008 VLYVLIHQRDSQP
-1021 GPVVPSHD
+1021 GPVLPSHD
-1029 RKELQPITAAVLVM
+1029 HKEVAPIAAAVLLA
-1043 IACGAVAHAQSPK
+1043 ITCGAVAHAQ
-1056 PALDEADRTGAQK
+1056 
-1069 LTAAVQTQPRA
+1069 PRK

-1108 VRVHGARAGF
+1108 ARVHGARASY
-1118 FPALTNESTAVHMAD
+1118 FPSLSNDTTAVHIAQ
-1133 QQHIDIPE
+1133 QQHIDIAQ
-1141 GTLGVYPQIGPL
+1141 GAIGVYPQIGPI
-1153 PGRNVALDQGKLD
+1153 PGTGVSLSQGKPN

-1179 QFFKIRAGVDV
+1179 QYFKIRAGVDV
-1190 SRADAAGARAD
+1190 NRADAAGARSD
-1201 MRRTENEVA
+1201 MRRAENEVA
-1210 YKVKQVYYGILA
+1210 FKVKEVYYGILA
-1222 TERRRDAVDAQIRAA
+1222 TARRRDAVDAQIRAA
-1237 ELRITETRNAVV
+1237 ELRITETRNSVE

-1261 RSQIAQ
+1261 RAQIAQ
-1267 ARHVHGQLQDAVM
+1267 AKHVHGQLQDAVT

-1291 LPVDTELQLS
+1291 LPVDAELDLS
-1301 LLDGSGS
+1301 QPDGSAS
-1308 DPSPEPEA
+1308 DASPENEA
-1316 AVDSAL
+1316 AVQAAL
-1322 AHNPEVEA
+1322 AQNPEIEA

-1340 ALRAARAEYIPE
+1340 AVRAARAEYIPE
-1352 VSAFAQHIYQD
+1352 VSAFAQHVYQD
-1363 GAPFLTHNNGAV
+1363 GAPFLSTANNGV
-1375 GLHMTWTIFEFGKRR
+1375 FGLHMTWTIFEFGKRR
-1390 GQVSERSAEV
+1390 AQVSERTAEV

-1406 LARLRNRVRI
+1406 LAHFRNRIRI

-1430 GVNSARELVAATAE
+1430 GVESARQLVAVTTEA
-1444 GRRVAS
+1444 RRVTS
-1450 DEAEA
+1450 DQAEA

-1463 LESES
+1463 LESDA
-1468 SMLNAQA
+1468 SMLSAQA

-1487 AADLIRLTGSR
+1487 AADLARVTGNR

>member
-1 MNPVKASLR
+1 
-10 YPQVTIA
+10 
-17 LTIMLVVSGAY
+17 
-28 ALLRMPRREDPKIHV
+28 
-43 REGIVAAFYPGA
+43 
-55 SSAEVEEQVT
+55 
-65 QKVEQRIFKIEGVR
+65 
-79 REKTYSTS
+79 
-87 MNGAMFINLNLEDNL
+87 
-102 QDTEKFWSKLRLD
+102 SKLRLD
-115 LAELKKTDLPDG
+115 MAELKKTDLPDG

-146 IHSDH
+146 IHGDH

-166 AIRRIRAVSKV
+166 AIRRIRSVSKV

-192 LSRLAQYSVSAEQIM
+192 LSRLAQYSVTPDKVT
-207 KALEGRNIVHYAGA
+207 KALEGRNMVHYAGA
-221 VPTER
+221 VPTEH

-232 ATGAF
+232 TTGAF
-237 ETEQQIRRVMIDVS
+237 EGEEQIRRVMIDVS

-264 VDRVYKDPTQYVRS
+264 VDRVYKDPTQYARS
-278 RGERALL
+278 RGERAML

-299 GKELHASLDR
+299 GKEVHASLDQ

-322 VADQPTVVAERVRG
+322 VADQPTVVADRVKH

-342 TAILS
+342 IAILS
-347 VILVTV
+347 VILVTMV
-353 ILLPFRVALVSAV
+353 LLPFRVALVSAV

-377 LLNAFGIELHQVSI
+377 VLNAFGIELHQVSI

-416 DEGVPR
+416 DHGVAR
-422 PEAAWRSASELA
+422 QEAAWRSATELA
-434 VPVLTATLTII
+434 IPVLTATLTII

-484 PMLSQFFIKQGLHT
+484 PMLSQFFIKQGLH
-498 HGAATEKKR
+498 HAEEAGDKKQR
-507 RSPLEIMQSIY
+507 RSPLEIMQLIY

-525 MKWKPVAVVSGIF
+525 MRWKTAAVVFGIF
-538 AVAAGAFVLHRLP
+538 AVVVGAFVLHKLP

-576 ATEAAVR
+576 ATEAAVK
-583 RIEDVLRHEKE
+583 RIEDVLRQEKE

-614 PQLPDKN
+614 PQLLDKN

-626 VSTRSAEVTPEL
+626 VSTESAEVTPKL
-638 VRALRPRLAQA
+638 VRELRPVLAQA
-649 APEARAFLSELQ
+649 APEARVFLSELQ

-666 LAAIEVRLTGDDERV
+666 LAAIEVRLTGEDERV
-681 LRHFGDRVLQL
+681 LRYWGDHVQDLLQRS
-692 VQQTPGSLDVHSDWR
+692 PGSLDVHSDWR
-707 EDAYRLKVNLRE
+707 EDAYRMKVNLRE

-730 TIGQELAGGFEGVP
+730 TIGQVLAGGFEGAP
-744 VTTYWEGERDVAVAL
+744 LTTYWEGERDIAVAL

-785 VPLDSIATVSPV
+785 VPLDSIASVSPV

-810 TLTIRSWAQGGILPS
+810 TLTIRSWSQAGILPS
-825 QVLERIRPVTDKL
+825 QVLERVRPVTDKL
-838 PLPPGYRVWYGGEY
+838 PLPPGYRVSYGGEY

-859 PEMVNALLIS
+859 PEMVKALLIS
-869 SIAIYLILMFQFRSV
+869 VIAIYLILMFQFRSV
-884 VDPLVVM
+884 VDPFVVM
-891 AAIPLGLL
+891 AAIPLGPL
-899 GASVG
+899 GASLG
-904 LMVTNNPF
+904 LMVTHNPF

-933 LVDYIRERMMEG
+933 LVDYTRERMKEG
-945 IPIEE
+945 VPLEE

-1008 VIYVLIHQRDSRP
+1008 VLYVLIHKRSSRP
-1021 GPVVPSHD
+1021 VPVGP
-1029 RKELQPITAAVLVM
+1029 IAAAVLIM
-1043 IACGAVAHAQSPK
+1043 IAGGAVAHAQ
-1056 PALDEADRTGAQK
+1056 
-1069 LTAAVQTQPRA
+1069 PRK

-1101 DKVKEMD
+1101 DKVKAMD
-1108 VRVHGARAGF
+1108 ARVKESRAGF
-1118 FPALTNESTAVHMAD
+1118 FPALTNDSTSVHIAN
-1133 QQHIDIPE
+1133 QQSITIPE
-1141 GTLGVYPQIGPL
+1141 GSLGVYPQIGPL
-1153 PGRNVALDQGKLD
+1153 PSAGVSLAQGKPD
-1166 FGLSTTTLSQPIT
+1166 FLLSTTTLSQPIT
-1179 QFFKIRAGVDV
+1179 QYFKTRAGVDV
-1190 SRADAAGARAD
+1190 TRSDEAGSRAD
-1201 MRRTENEVA
+1201 MRRTE
-1210 YKVKQVYYGILA
+1210 
-1222 TERRRDAVDAQIRAA
+1222 
-1237 ELRITETRNAVV
+1237 
-1249 TGVALEVKAAEV
+1249 
-1261 RSQIAQ
+1261 
-1267 ARHVHGQLQDAVM
+1267 
-1280 DMKEE
+1280 
-1285 LADLCG
+1285 
-1291 LPVDTELQLS
+1291 
-1301 LLDGSGS
+1301 
-1308 DPSPEPEA
+1308 
-1316 AVDSAL
+1316 
-1322 AHNPEVEA
+1322 
-1330 AAHQLEKARA
+1330 
-1340 ALRAARAEYIPE
+1340 
-1352 VSAFAQHIYQD
+1352 
-1363 GAPFLTHNNGAV
+1363 
-1375 GLHMTWTIFEFGKRR
+1375 
-1390 GQVSERSAEV
+1390 
-1400 AQAEEN
+1400 
-1406 LARLRNRVRI
+1406 
-1416 DVEKAVRKLNRAET
+1416 
-1430 GVNSARELVAATAE
+1430 
-1444 GRRVAS
+1444 
-1450 DEAEA
+1450 
-1455 GTANRSVF
+1455 
-1463 LESES
+1463 
-1468 SMLNAQA
+1468 
-1475 DLLRAEY
+1475 
-1482 DRSVA
+1482 
-1487 AADLIRLTGSR
+1487 

>member
-1 MNPVKASLR
+1 MNPVRASLR

-17 LTIMLVVSGAY
+17 LTIMLVASGVY

-55 SSAEVEEQVT
+55 SAKEVENEVT
-65 QKVEQRIFKIEGVR
+65 QKIEQRLFKIEGVR

-102 QDTEKFWSKLRLD
+102 KDTEKFWSKLRLD
-115 LAELKKTDLPDG
+115 MAELKKTDLPDG
-127 VQGPIVDYD
+127 VLGPVVDYD

-151 YGYRELKDYAERIES
+151 YGYRDLKDYAERIES
-166 AIRRIRAVSKV
+166 AIRRIRAVSKI

-192 LSRLAQYSVSAEQIM
+192 LSRLAQYSVTPEQVK
-207 KALEGRNIVHYAGA
+207 KALAGRNMVHFAGA
-221 VPTER
+221 VPTDR

-232 ATGAF
+232 TTGAF
-237 ETEQQIRRVMIDVS
+237 EGEEQIRHVMIDVT

-258 IGDLAN
+258 IGDLAD
-264 VDRVYKDPTQYVRS
+264 VHRVYKDPTQYARS
-278 RGERALL
+278 RGERAIL

-299 GKELHASLDR
+299 GKDVHASLDR
-309 LRPLLPPDLKIDF
+309 MRPLLPPDLKIDF
-322 VADQPTVVAERVRG
+322 VADQPTVVADRVKH

-342 TAILS
+342 IAILS
-347 VILVTV
+347 VIVVTML
-353 ILLPFRVALVSAV
+353 LLPFRVALVSAV

-416 DEGVPR
+416 DQGVPR
-422 PEAAWRSASELA
+422 SEAAWRSASELA
-434 VPVLTATLTII
+434 IPVLTATLTII

-471 ALSTSFLVGMLLT
+471 ALSTSFIVGMLLT
-484 PMLSQFFIKQGLHT
+484 PMLSQFFIKQGLHRPG
-498 HGAATEKKR
+498 GATRKKR
-507 RSPLEIMQSIY
+507 RSPLELMQSIY
-518 NRVIVVA
+518 NRVIAVA
-525 MKWKPVAVVSGIF
+525 MRWKAAAVASGIV

-561 QFVVDVW
+561 QFVIDAW

-576 ATEAAVR
+576 ATEAAVK
-583 RIEDVLRHEKE
+583 RIENVLRNEKE
-594 VVNYTSF
+594 VVNYTAF

-621 YAQLL
+621 YAQFL
-626 VSTRSAEVTPEL
+626 VSTESAEITPKL
-638 VRALRPRLAQA
+638 VRELRPRLAQA
-649 APEARAFLSELQ
+649 APEARVFLSELQ

-666 LAAIEVRLTGDDERV
+666 LANIEVRLTGDDEGV
-681 LRHFGDRVLQL
+681 LRHFGDQVLHLLQT
-692 VQQTPGSLDVHSDWR
+692 TPGSLDVHSDWR
-707 EDAYRLKVNLRE
+707 EDAYRMKVHLRE

-730 TIGQELAGGFEGVP
+730 TVGQVLAAGFEGEP
-744 VTTYWEGERDVAVAL
+744 VTTYWEGERDIAVTL
-759 RLEPARRQTFNDVA
+759 RLEPELRQSFSDIGS
-773 NTYVISPVTGAR
+773 TYVMSPVTGAR

-810 TLTIRSWAQGGILPS
+810 TLTIRSWAQGGKLPS
-825 QVLERIRPVTDKL
+825 QVLERVRPVSDKL
-838 PLPPGYRVWYGGEY
+838 PLPPGYRVWYGGEL

-859 PEMVNALLIS
+859 PEMVKALLIS

-884 VDPLVVM
+884 VEPLVVM

-899 GASVG
+899 GASLG
-904 LMVTNNPF
+904 LMVTHNPF

-933 LVDYIRERMMEG
+933 LVDYIRERMKEG
-945 IPIEE
+945 VPVEK

-980 GSSMWSPL
+980 GSTMWSPL

-1008 VIYVLIHQRDSRP
+1008 VLYVLINQRRSRP
-1021 GPVVPSHD
+1021 EPVLPSHE
-1029 RKELQPITAAVLVM
+1029 RKEMVPVTVAVLLVL
-1043 IACGAVAHAQSPK
+1043 ACGTIAHAEP
-1056 PALDEADRTGAQK
+1056 RK
-1069 LTAAVQTQPRA
+1069 LM
-1080 LTLDEAVSLATQH
+1080 LDEAVALATQH
-1093 NSMVKIAG
+1093 NSTVKIAA
-1101 DKVKEMD
+1101 DKVKQMD
-1108 VRVHGARAGF
+1108 ARVKEARAGF
-1118 FPALTNESTAVHMAD
+1118 FPSLTNDTTAVHIAN
-1133 QQHIDIPE
+1133 QQHIDIPQ
-1141 GTLGVYPQIGPL
+1141 GALGVYPQIGPL
-1153 PGRNVALDQGKLD
+1153 PGTSVSLDQGKSN
-1166 FGLSTTTLSQPIT
+1166 FGLSQTTLSQPIT
-1179 QFFKIRAGVDV
+1179 QYFKTRAGVDAG
-1190 SRADAAGARAD
+1190 RADAAGARAD
-1201 MRRTENEVA
+1201 LHRSEDEVA
-1210 YKVKQVYYGILA
+1210 YKVKEVYYGILA
-1222 TERRRDAVDAQIRAA
+1222 TESRRDAVDAQIRAA
-1237 ELRITETRNAVV
+1237 EMRIEETRNAVV
-1249 TGVALEVKAAEV
+1249 SGVALEVKAAEV

-1267 ARHVHGQLQDAVM
+1267 ARHVHGQLQDAVA

-1291 LPVDTELQLS
+1291 LPVNAELQLS
-1301 LLDGSGS
+1301 LLDGSAS
-1308 DPSPEPEA
+1308 APAPTIEA
-1316 AVDSAL
+1316 AVEGAVKDAV

-1330 AAHQLEKARA
+1330 AAHQLDKARA

-1352 VSAFAQHIYQD
+1352 ISVFAQHEYQD
-1363 GAPFLTHNNGAV
+1363 GAPFLSRNNGVA
-1375 GLHMTWTIFEFGKRR
+1375 GFHMNWTIFEFGKRR
-1390 GQVSERSAEV
+1390 GLVSERLAEV

-1406 LARLRNRVRI
+1406 LARLNNRVQM
-1416 DVEKAVRKLNRAET
+1416 DVEKAVRKLNRAQT
-1430 GVNSARELVAATAE
+1430 GVESAEQLVAATTE

-1450 DEAEA
+1450 DQWEA
-1455 GTANRSVF
+1455 GTANKSVS
-1463 LESES
+1463 LDAEA
-1468 SMLNAQA
+1468 SMLTAQA

-1487 AADLIRLTGSR
+1487 AADVSRLTGNR

>member
-1 MNPVKASLR
+1 MNPVRASLR

-17 LTIMLVVSGAY
+17 LTIMLVAGGAY
-28 ALLRMPRREDPKIHV
+28 ALMRMPRREDPKIHV
-43 REGIVAAFYPGA
+43 REGIVAAMYPGA
-55 SSAEVEEQVT
+55 SAAEVENQVT
-65 QKVEQRIFKIEGVR
+65 QKVEQRLFKLEGVR

-115 LAELKKTDLPDG
+115 MAELKQTDLPDG
-127 VQGPIVDYD
+127 VLGPVVDYD

-166 AIRRIRAVSKV
+166 VIRRIRAVSKV
-177 KRIGEQKEEIDVSSS
+177 KRIGEQKEEIDVSST
-192 LSRLAQYSVSAEQIM
+192 LSRLSQYSVSAEQVM
-207 KALEGRNIVHYAGA
+207 KALEGRNMVHYAGA
-221 VPTER
+221 VPTQR

-237 ETEQQIRRVMIDVS
+237 ETEDQIRHVMIDVS

-264 VDRVYKDPTQYVRS
+264 VDRVYKDPTQYARS
-278 RGERALL
+278 RGERAIM

-299 GKELHASLDR
+299 GKEVHASLDS
-309 LRPLLPPDLKIDF
+309 LRPLLPPDLKIEF
-322 VADQPTVVAERVRG
+322 VADQPTVVADRVKH

-342 TAILS
+342 IAIAS
-347 VILVTV
+347 VILVTML
-353 ILLPFRVALVSAV
+353 LLPFRVALVSAV

-377 LLNAFGIELHQVSI
+377 LLNAFGIELHQVSL

-416 DEGVPR
+416 DHGLPR
-422 PEAAWRSASELA
+422 SEAAWRSASELA

-484 PMLSQFFIKQGLHT
+484 PLLSQFFIKKGLHSPD
-498 HGAATEKKR
+498 AAAGKKR
-507 RSPLEIMQSIY
+507 RSPLDIMQAVY
-518 NRVIVVA
+518 NRVIA
-525 MKWKPVAVVSGIF
+525 MAMNWKPAAVVLGVF
-538 AVAAGAFVLHRLP
+538 AVAAGVFVLHRLP

-561 QFVVDVW
+561 QFVADIW

-576 ATEAAVR
+576 ATEAAVK
-583 RIEDVLRHEKE
+583 RIEDVLREERE

-626 VSTRSAEVTPEL
+626 VSTTSAEVTPGL
-638 VRALRPRLAQA
+638 IRALRPRLAQA
-649 APEARAFLSELQ
+649 APEARVFLSELQ

-681 LRHFGDRVLQL
+681 LRHFGDQVMQRLQS
-692 VQQTPGSLDVHSDWR
+692 TPGSLDVHSDWR
-707 EDAYRLKVNLRE
+707 EDAYRMKVNLRE

-730 TIGQELAGGFEGVP
+730 TIGQELAGGFEGGP
-744 VTTYWEGERDVAVAL
+744 VTTYWEGERDIAVAL

-785 VPLDSIATVSPV
+785 VPLDSIAAVSPV

-810 TLTIRSWAQGGILPS
+810 TLTIRSWSQGGVLPS
-825 QVLERIRPVTDKL
+825 QVLERVRPVIDKL
-838 PLPPGYRVWYGGEY
+838 PLPAGYRVWYGGEY

-859 PEMVNALLIS
+859 PEMVKALLIS
-869 SIAIYLILMFQFRSV
+869 VVAIYLILMFQFRSV
-884 VDPLVVM
+884 IDPFVVM
-891 AAIPLGLL
+891 SAIPLGLL
-899 GASVG
+899 GASLG
-904 LMVTNNPF
+904 LMVTHNPF

-918 GIVSLGGVVVRNSII
+918 GIVSLGGVAVRNSII
-933 LVDYIRERMMEG
+933 LVDYTRERMKEG
-945 IPIEE
+945 VPIEE

-1008 VIYVLIHQRDSRP
+1008 VLYVLIHKRDS
-1021 GPVVPSHD
+1021 GPSPVG
-1029 RKELQPITAAVLVM
+1029 PIAAAALMLV
-1043 IACGAVAHAQSPK
+1043 ACGAAAHAQ
-1056 PALDEADRTGAQK
+1056 
-1069 LTAAVQTQPRA
+1069 PRK
-1080 LTLDEAVSLATQH
+1080 LTLDEAVSLAAQH

-1101 DKVKEMD
+1101 DKVKAMD
-1108 VRVHGARAGF
+1108 ARVKESRAGF
-1118 FPALTNESTAVHMAD
+1118 FPALTNDSTSVHIAD
-1133 QQHIDIPE
+1133 QQHIDIPQ
-1141 GTLGVYPQIGPL
+1141 GALGVYPGVGPI
-1153 PGRNVALDQGKLD
+1153 PGAGVSLAQGKPNFL
-1166 FGLSTTTLSQPIT
+1166 LSTTTLSQPIT
-1179 QFFKIRAGVDV
+1179 QYFKTRAGVDV

-1201 MRRTENEVA
+1201 MRRTENEIA
-1210 YKVKQVYYGILA
+1210 YKVKEIYYAILA
-1222 TERRRDAVDAQIRAA
+1222 TERRRNAVDAQIRAA
-1237 ELRITETRNAVV
+1237 ELRNSETRNAVV
-1249 TGVALEVKAAEV
+1249 TGVLLEVNAAEVKA
-1261 RSQIAQ
+1261 QIAQ
-1267 ARHVHGQLQDAVM
+1267 ATHASGQLQDAVM
-1280 DMKEE
+1280 NMREE

-1291 LPVDTELQLS
+1291 LSVDADLELVRPDGGVTAVS
-1301 LLDGSGS
+1301 LDA
-1308 DPSPEPEA
+1308 EA
-1316 AVDSAL
+1316 SVNAAY
-1322 AHNPEVEA
+1322 AHNPEIET
-1330 AAHQLEKARA
+1330 AAHQVEKARA

-1352 VSAFAQHIYQD
+1352 VGAFAQHIYQD
-1363 GAPFLTHNNGAV
+1363 GAPFLSRNNGAFGV
-1375 GLHMTWTIFEFGKRR
+1375 HMTWTMFEFGKRR
-1390 GQVSERSAEV
+1390 GQVSERGAEI

-1406 LARLRNRVRI
+1406 LARLKNRVRI

-1430 GVNSARELVAATAE
+1430 GVNSARELVAATTEA
-1444 GRRVAS
+1444 RRVSS
-1450 DEAEA
+1450 DQAEI

-1463 LESES
+1463 LESEA
-1468 SMLNAQA
+1468 SMLSAQA

-1487 AADLIRLTGSR
+1487 AAELTRLTGNQ

>member
-1 MNPVKASLR
+1 MNPVRASLR

-17 LTIMLVVSGAY
+17 LTVMLFAGGVY

-43 REGIVAAFYPGA
+43 REGIVVAFYPGA
-55 SSAEVEEQVT
+55 SAAEVENQVT
-65 QKVEQRIFKIEGVR
+65 QKVEQRLFKIEGVR

-87 MNGAMFINLNLEDNL
+87 MNGVMFINLNLEDNL

-115 LAELKKTDLPDG
+115 MAELKTTDLPDG
-127 VQGPIVDYD
+127 VQGPTVDYD

-146 IHSDH
+146 IHGNG

-192 LSRLAQYSVSAEQIM
+192 LGRLAQYSVTPEQVK
-207 KALEGRNIVHYAGA
+207 KALEGRNVVHYAGA
-221 VPTER
+221 VPTQR

-232 ATGAF
+232 TTGAF
-237 ETEQQIRRVMIDVS
+237 EGEAQIRRVMIDVS
-251 RTGQPVY
+251 PTGQPVY

-264 VDRVYKDPTQYVRS
+264 VDRVYKDPTQYARS
-278 RGERALL
+278 RGERAIL

-299 GKELHASLDR
+299 GQELRASLDR

-322 VADQPTVVAERVRG
+322 VADQPTVVAERVKH

-342 TAILS
+342 IAIAS
-347 VILVTV
+347 VILVTMV
-353 ILLPFRVALVSAV
+353 LLPFRVAMVSAV

-377 LLNAFGIELHQVSI
+377 VLNAFGIELHQVSI

-416 DEGVPR
+416 DHGVER
-422 PEAAWRSASELA
+422 QEAAWRSASELA
-434 VPVLTATLTII
+434 IPVLTATLTIV

-465 PLTVAI
+465 PLTVTI
-471 ALSTSFLVGMLLT
+471 ALSTSFIVAMLLT
-484 PMLSQFFIKQGLHT
+484 PLLSQFFIRHGLHQAEGT
-498 HGAATEKKR
+498 TRKKR
-507 RSPLEIMQSIY
+507 RSPLEVMQSIY
-518 NRVIVVA
+518 NRVILVA
-525 MKWKPVAVVSGIF
+525 MKRKTVAIACGVL
-538 AVAAGAFVLHRLP
+538 AVAAGAFVLRHLP

-561 QFVVDVW
+561 QFVVDVS

-576 ATEAAVR
+576 ATEATVR

-626 VSTRSAEVTPEL
+626 VSTESAEVTPKL
-638 VRALRPRLAQA
+638 VRELRPRLAQA
-649 APEARAFLSELQ
+649 APEARVFLSELQ

-666 LAAIEVRLTGDDERV
+666 LAAIEVRLTGDDEHI
-681 LRHFGDRVLQL
+681 LRHFGDQVAGL
-692 VQQTPGSLDVHSDWR
+692 VQRTPGALDVHSDWR
-707 EDAYRLKVNLRE
+707 EDAYRLKVNLRQ

-730 TIGQELAGGFEGVP
+730 TIGQALASGFEGAP
-744 VTTYWEGERDVAVAL
+744 VTTYWEGERDVAVSL
-759 RLEPARRQTFNDVA
+759 RLEPTRRQSFNDVA
-773 NTYVISPVTGAR
+773 NTYVMSAVTGAR
-785 VPLDSIATVSPV
+785 VPLDSIAAVSPV

-810 TLTIRSWAQGGILPS
+810 TLTIRSWAQGGVLPS

-859 PEMVNALLIS
+859 PEMVNALFIS
-869 SIAIYLILMFQFRSV
+869 SIAIYLILMFQFRSL

-899 GASVG
+899 GASLG
-904 LMVTNNPF
+904 LLVTGNPF

-933 LVDYIRERMMEG
+933 LVDYIRARMAEG
-945 IPIEE
+945 MRVEE

-980 GSSMWSPL
+980 GSTMWSPL

-999 MFFTLVVIP
+999 MFFTLIVIP
-1008 VIYVLIHQRDSRP
+1008 ALYVSIHQHSFRP
-1021 GPVVPSHD
+1021 TPVAV
-1029 RKELQPITAAVLVM
+1029 AVLM
-1043 IACGAVAHAQSPK
+1043 AIMCGAVAQAQP
-1056 PALDEADRTGAQK
+1056 RK
-1069 LTAAVQTQPRA
+1069 LT
-1080 LTLDEAVSLATQH
+1080 LEDAVSLATQY

-1101 DKVKEMD
+1101 DKVKAMEG
-1108 VRVHGARAGF
+1108 RVHAARASY
-1118 FPALTNESTAVHMAD
+1118 FPTLSNDSNAVHIAE
-1133 QQHIDIPE
+1133 QQSIFIPQ
-1141 GTLGVYPQIGPL
+1141 GALGVYPQIGPIPAAGL
-1153 PGRNVALDQGKLD
+1153 SLAQGKPNFL
-1166 FGLSTTTLSQPIT
+1166 LSMTTLSQPIT
-1179 QFFKIRAGVDV
+1179 QYFKIRAGVDV

-1201 MRRTENEVA
+1201 LRQAENEIA
-1210 YKVKQVYYGILA
+1210 YKVKEVFYGILT
-1222 TERRRDAVDAQIRAA
+1222 TERHRDSVDAQIRAA
-1237 ELRITETRNAVV
+1237 ELRTTETRNAVE
-1249 TGVALEVKAAEV
+1249 TGVALELKATEV
-1261 RSQIAQ
+1261 RAQIAQ
-1267 ARHVHGQLQDAVM
+1267 ARHVHGQLQDAVT
-1280 DMKEE
+1280 DMKQE

-1291 LPVDTELQLS
+1291 LPVDAELELAQP
-1301 LLDGSGS
+1301 DGPGS
-1308 DPSPEPEA
+1308 APSPGTEA
-1316 AVDSAL
+1316 TVNAAL
-1322 AHNPEVEA
+1322 AHNPEIEA
-1330 AAHQLEKARA
+1330 ASHQLEKARA

-1352 VSAFAQHIYQD
+1352 VGAFAQHVYQN
-1363 GAPFLTHNNGAV
+1363 GAPFLSRNNGAFGV
-1375 GLHMTWTIFEFGKRR
+1375 HITWTVFEFGKRR
-1390 GQVSERSAEV
+1390 GQVSERAAEV

-1416 DVEKAVRKLNRAET
+1416 NVEKAVRKLNRAET
-1430 GVNSARELVAATAE
+1430 QIVSARELLTSTTEA
-1444 GRRVAS
+1444 RRVAS
-1450 DEAEA
+1450 DQAEA

-1463 LESES
+1463 LESEAS
-1468 SMLNAQA
+1468 LLGASA

-1482 DRSVA
+1482 DHSVA
-1487 AADLIRLTGSR
+1487 AADLARLVGDSLATSVAHKQIVNAPPSRE

>member
-1 MNPVKASLR
+1 MNPVRASLR

-17 LTIMLVVSGAY
+17 LTIMLVAFGAY
-28 ALLRMPRREDPKIHV
+28 ALMRMPRREDPKIHV
-43 REGIVAAFYPGA
+43 REGIVVAFYPGA
-55 SSAEVEEQVT
+55 SVAEVENQVT
-65 QKVEQRIFKIEGVR
+65 QKVEQRIFKLEGVR

-115 LAELKKTDLPDG
+115 MAELKKTDLPDG

-146 IHSDH
+146 IHGDH

-166 AIRRIRAVSKV
+166 AIRRIRSVSKV

-192 LSRLAQYSVSAEQIM
+192 LSRLAQYSVTPDKVT
-207 KALEGRNIVHYAGA
+207 KALEGRNMVHYAGA
-221 VPTER
+221 VPTEH

-232 ATGAF
+232 TTGAF
-237 ETEQQIRRVMIDVS
+237 EGEEQIRRVMIDVS

-264 VDRVYKDPTQYVRS
+264 VDRVYKDPTQYARS
-278 RGERALL
+278 RGERAML

-299 GKELHASLDR
+299 GKEVHASLDQ

-322 VADQPTVVAERVRG
+322 VADQPTVVADRVKH

-342 TAILS
+342 IAILS
-347 VILVTV
+347 VILVTMV
-353 ILLPFRVALVSAV
+353 LLPFRVALVSAV

-377 LLNAFGIELHQVSI
+377 VLNAFGIELHQVSI

-416 DEGVPR
+416 DHGVAR
-422 PEAAWRSASELA
+422 QEAAWRSATELA
-434 VPVLTATLTII
+434 IPVLTATLTII

-484 PMLSQFFIKQGLHT
+484 PMLSQFFIKQGLH
-498 HGAATEKKR
+498 HAEEAGDKKQR
-507 RSPLEIMQSIY
+507 RSPLEIMQLIY

-525 MKWKPVAVVSGIF
+525 MRWKTAAVVFGIF
-538 AVAAGAFVLHRLP
+538 AVVVGAFVLHKLP

-576 ATEAAVR
+576 ATEAAVK
-583 RIEDVLRHEKE
+583 RIEDVLRQEKE

-614 PQLPDKN
+614 PQLLDKN

-626 VSTRSAEVTPEL
+626 VSTESAEVTPKL
-638 VRALRPRLAQA
+638 VRELRPVLAQA
-649 APEARAFLSELQ
+649 APEARVFLSELQ

-666 LAAIEVRLTGDDERV
+666 LAAIEVRLTGEDERV
-681 LRHFGDRVLQL
+681 LRYWGDHVQDLLQRS
-692 VQQTPGSLDVHSDWR
+692 PGSLDVHSDWR
-707 EDAYRLKVNLRE
+707 EDAYRMKVNLRE

-730 TIGQELAGGFEGVP
+730 TIGQVLAGGFEGAP
-744 VTTYWEGERDVAVAL
+744 LTTYWEGERDIAVAL

-785 VPLDSIATVSPV
+785 VPLDSIASVSPV

-810 TLTIRSWAQGGILPS
+810 TLTIRSWSQAGILPS
-825 QVLERIRPVTDKL
+825 QVLERVRPVTDKL
-838 PLPPGYRVWYGGEY
+838 PLPPGYRVSYGGEY

-859 PEMVNALLIS
+859 PEMVKALLIS
-869 SIAIYLILMFQFRSV
+869 VIAIYLILMFQFRSV
-884 VDPLVVM
+884 VDPFVVM
-891 AAIPLGLL
+891 AAIPLGPL
-899 GASVG
+899 GASLG
-904 LMVTNNPF
+904 LMVTHNPF

-933 LVDYIRERMMEG
+933 LVDYTRERMKEG
-945 IPIEE
+945 VPLEE

-1008 VIYVLIHQRDSRP
+1008 VLYVLIHKRSSRP
-1021 GPVVPSHD
+1021 VPVGP
-1029 RKELQPITAAVLVM
+1029 IAAAVLIM
-1043 IACGAVAHAQSPK
+1043 IAGGAVAHAQ
-1056 PALDEADRTGAQK
+1056 
-1069 LTAAVQTQPRA
+1069 PRK

-1101 DKVKEMD
+1101 DKVKAMD
-1108 VRVHGARAGF
+1108 ARVKESRAGF
-1118 FPALTNESTAVHMAD
+1118 FPALTNDSTSVHIAN
-1133 QQHIDIPE
+1133 QQSITIPE
-1141 GTLGVYPQIGPL
+1141 GSLGVYPQIGPL
-1153 PGRNVALDQGKLD
+1153 PSAGVSLAQGKPD
-1166 FGLSTTTLSQPIT
+1166 FLLSTTTLSQPIT
-1179 QFFKIRAGVDV
+1179 QYFKTRAGVDV
-1190 SRADAAGARAD
+1190 TRADAAGARAD
-1201 MRRTENEVA
+1201 MRRTENDIA
-1210 YKVKQVYYGILA
+1210 YKVKDIYYAILA
-1222 TERRRDAVDAQIRAA
+1222 TERRRDSVDAQIRAA
-1237 ELRITETRNAVV
+1237 ELRNRETRNAVV
-1249 TGVALEVKAAEV
+1249 TGVSLEVKAAEV
-1261 RSQIAQ
+1261 HAQIAQ
-1267 ARHVHGQLQDAVM
+1267 ATHASGQLQDAVL
-1280 DMKEE
+1280 DMREE

-1291 LPVDTELQLS
+1291 LPVDADLELVRPDGGVTDVSLETEVPVS
-1301 LLDGSGS
+1301 
-1308 DPSPEPEA
+1308 A
-1316 AVDSAL
+1316 AF
-1322 AHNPEVEA
+1322 AHNPEIEA

-1352 VSAFAQHIYQD
+1352 VGAFAQHSYQN
-1363 GAPFLTHNNGAV
+1363 GAPFLSRNNGTFGV
-1375 GLHMTWTIFEFGKRR
+1375 HMTWTMFEFGKRR
-1390 GQVSERSAEV
+1390 GQVSEQGAEV

-1406 LARLRNRVRI
+1406 LARLKNRVRI

-1430 GVNSARELVAATAE
+1430 GVNSARELVAATPNHGAYRAIRRRSEQRIAPSSWTRRPRCSAPRPICCERSTTVAWRPRTLHALPETDKCE
-1444 GRRVAS
+1444 GETCS
-1450 DEAEA
+1450 D
-1455 GTANRSVF
+1455 F
-1463 LESES
+1463 
-1468 SMLNAQA
+1468 
-1475 DLLRAEY
+1475 
-1482 DRSVA
+1482 
-1487 AADLIRLTGSR
+1487 